1 VLKLQVLYFG
11 ALKFQGL
18 WSTCLLKLC
27 VETTRPLVGLLGVL
41 KVSIEIMHHPSLVF
55 QTFVLKLH
63 ITSSM
68 F

>member
-18 WSTCLLKLC
+18 WSTCVLKFY

-41 KVSIEIMHHPSLVF
+41 KVSVEVMYHPSLVF
-55 QTFVLKLH
+55 LTFLLKLH